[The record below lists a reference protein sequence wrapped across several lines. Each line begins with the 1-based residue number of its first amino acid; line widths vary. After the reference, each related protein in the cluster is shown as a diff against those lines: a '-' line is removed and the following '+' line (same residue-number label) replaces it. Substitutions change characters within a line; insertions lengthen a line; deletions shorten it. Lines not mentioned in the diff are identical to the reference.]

1 MEPSSEAVGTQGISN
16 EKSNANG
23 HVSDVTSPTAEVEL
37 PGENPQLKPIVSEGK
52 DETVDDQ
59 HENTNPIGV
68 GVAPPKKRSKKK
80 SKSKRGLVIF
90 NPVRH

>member
-1 MEPSSEAVGTQGISN
+1 MGPSSDVVDTQGISN
-16 EKSNANG
+16 EKSNVNG
-23 HVSDVTSPTAEVEL
+23 HVSGVTAPTAEVEL
-37 PGENPQLKPIVSEGK
+37 PGENPQLKPIVSEEK
-52 DETVDDQ
+52 DEAVDDQ
-59 HENTNPIGV
+59 QENTNPIGV

>member
-1 MEPSSEAVGTQGISN
+1 MGPSSEAVDTQGISN

-23 HVSDVTSPTAEVEL
+23 HVSGVTPPAAEVEL
-37 PGENPQLKPIVSEGK
+37 PGENPQLEPVVSEGK